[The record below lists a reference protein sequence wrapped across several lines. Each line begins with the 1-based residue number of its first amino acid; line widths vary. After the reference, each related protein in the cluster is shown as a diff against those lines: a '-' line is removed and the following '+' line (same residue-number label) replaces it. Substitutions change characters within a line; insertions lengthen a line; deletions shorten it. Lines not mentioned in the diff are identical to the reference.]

1 MSRVRRR
8 RRSRGVAAIEFALI
22 LPLFCLLLFG
32 MIDYGYWFF
41 VDLAAT
47 NAVMLGAR
55 TATTF
60 AGACAN
66 PTAIA
71 QGTSAI
77 TSYLSSAG
85 LSRLTAVVATDCT
98 ETTVTYTTP
107 TGPSTVTNPQ
117 FTFTLTLTVPQLSGY
132 SLVPV
137 PTTVTTS
144 ATMRGTDN

>member
-1 MSRVRRR
+1 MSRVRRH

-22 LPLFCLLLFG
+22 LPIFCALVFG
-32 MIDYGYWFF
+32 LIDYGYWFF

-66 PTAIA
+66 ATATA

-77 TSYLSSAG
+77 TSYLNTAG
-85 LSRLTAVVATDCT
+85 LGSLAATVTSSCT
-98 ETTVTYTTP
+98 ETTVSYGT
-107 TGPSTVTNPQ
+107 STITNPQ
-117 FTFTLTLTVPQLSGY
+117 FTFTLTLSVPQLSGY

-137 PTTVTTS
+137 PTTLTTT
-144 ATMRGTDN
+144 ATMRGSD